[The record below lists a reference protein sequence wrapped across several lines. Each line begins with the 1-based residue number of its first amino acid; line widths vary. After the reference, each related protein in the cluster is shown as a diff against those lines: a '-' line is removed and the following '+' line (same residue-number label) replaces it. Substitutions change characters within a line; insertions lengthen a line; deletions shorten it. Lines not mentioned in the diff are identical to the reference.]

1 MEKKPLEWKLDPGPP
16 PGWSPDGVAAR
27 LMVEADDAMTAFPP
41 DAPSAYRRRINWWAV
56 AGLTAFALLMAVL
69 FWVGWFPASAVG

>member
-1 MEKKPLEWKLDPGPP
+1 MTR
-16 PGWSPDGVAAR
+16 PDR
-27 LMVEADDAMTAFPP
+27 M
-41 DAPSAYRRRINWWAV
+41 AV

>member
-1 MEKKPLEWKLDPGPP
+1 MRP
-16 PGWSPDGVAAR
+16 R
-27 LMVEADDAMTAFPP
+27 
-41 DAPSAYRRRINWWAV
+41 PSHL